1 MMPPHKAHVYQ
12 SCTTRAID
20 KFVEEW
26 KASGNPL
33 HLLVHCA
40 GVMLPPHGATED
52 GFEMQIGVNHI
63 AVAHLTKLMTD
74 TLIASAPA
82 RVVMCCHV
90 AAARGKM
97 TGIDLMCA
105 LALCTGRSNAC
116 CCCEKSKKTE

>member
-1 MMPPHKAHVYQ
+1 MPLGCASSHVCSRVYLNKQ
-12 SCTTRAID
+12 NKQIRAID

-40 GVMLPPHGATED
+40 GVMLPPHGSTED

-63 AVAHLTKLMTD
+63 AVAHLTKLLTD
-74 TLIASAPA
+74 TLIANAPA
-82 RVVMCCHV
+82 RVVLCSHM

-97 TGIDLMCA
+97 TGIDLMY
-105 LALCTGRSNAC
+105 GW
-116 CCCEKSKKTE
+116 